1 MGVAKQYA
9 ITGISQSDK
18 FLVKKIC
25 EAEGI
30 SQREWVRRH
39 LEIDHSILKDREE
52 GERRDEAEQAGRIHK
67 HF

>member
-18 FLVKKIC
+18 FLIKKIC
-25 EAEGI
+25 KAEGI

-39 LEIDHSILKDREE
+39 LEIDNTILNEKEE
-52 GERRDEAEQAGRIHK
+52 GERRDEAERAGRIYK
-67 HF
+67 HL

>member
-39 LEIDHSILKDREE
+39 LEIDHSILKDR
-52 GERRDEAEQAGRIHK
+52 AEKVEKFITDK
-67 HF
+67 